1 MDGRPAP
8 NSKPTVLIVDDEPA
22 IRHLLAASLRSDGYD
37 VIEAADGQDAI
48 RAVEAAS
55 SLDVVVSDIYM
66 PYVNG
71 FSLAIA
77 LRESRPELSVVFMSG
92 YPVDH
97 ALISAQTFMLRKPF
111 LRSEL
116 LSTVREAVARRN

>member
-1 MDGRPAP
+1 MEGQPAP

-22 IRHLLAASLRSDGYD
+22 IRRLLAASLRSDGYD
-37 VIEAADGQDAI
+37 VIEASDGQDAI
-48 RAVEAAS
+48 RAVEEADA
-55 SLDVVVSDIYM
+55 LDVVVSDIYM

-71 FSLAIA
+71 FSLATA
-77 LRESRPELSVVFMSG
+77 LHESRPDLSIVFMSG

-97 ALISAQTFMLRKPF
+97 ALISAKTYLLRKPF